1 MRLLLG
7 LLALWHARRAQ
18 RHSRL
23 YRRHMQLRDRRLAQA
38 RARAG
43 GAAHVA

>member
-1 MRLLLG
+1 MRLILG

-23 YRRHMQLRDRRLAQA
+23 YRHHMTLRDRRLLQA
-38 RARAG
+38 RVRAAG
-43 GAAHVA
+43 GAHV